1 MALRGLPALS
11 DELSQWALSDIPRV
25 PTGYEIFDSRTGGGI
40 APGEVMIFLARTG
53 VGKTWF
59 AVNVLANNPTIPSML
74 FSLEMHG
81 RYILQRLAAV
91 HQNTPTVKI
100 EATLMRKGTANAV
113 DQTVRDFP
121 LLLVD
126 DEPGLGLGDMLE
138 MVELYG
144 ETHGEPVKLV
154 VIDYIE
160 LIQSFGQSQQ
170 ENVDR
175 ITWKLKDFARQADV
189 AVIALHQVK
198 RGESKQGVQ
207 NQGHVPLAMTDA
219 RFGGEMAADY
229 MMGMYRPSMNPK
241 LMPEAALM
249 GANDVRLQFL
259 KTRTGGGIEQFGV
272 QHHWNPDS
280 GKITELPAHMRGA
293 IA

>member
-1 MALRGLPALS
+1 VALRGLPSLR

-40 APGEVMIFLARTG
+40 APGEVMIFLSRTG

-59 AVNVLANNPTIPSML
+59 AINVLANNPAVPAMF

-91 HQNTPTVKI
+91 HQNMATDKI
-100 EATLMRKGTANAV
+100 EATLMRKGSANAV

-121 LLLVD
+121 LLLVE
-126 DEPGLGLGDMLE
+126 DEPGIGLGDMLE
-138 MVELYG
+138 VVELYG
-144 ETHGEPVKLV
+144 EIHEQPVKLV

-160 LIQSFGQSQQ
+160 LIKSFGQSQQ

-207 NQGHVPLAMTDA
+207 NQGHVPLQMTDA

-229 MMGMYRPSMNPK
+229 MMGMYKPSLNPK
-241 LMPEAALM
+241 LTPAA
-249 GANDVRLQFL
+249 ATEIDSDVRLQFL
-259 KTRTGGGIEQFGV
+259 KTRTSGGIDWIGK
-272 QHHWNPDS
+272 QHHWDAETGRITAVPDHLL
-280 GKITELPAHMRGA
+280 GGIR
-293 IA
+293 

>member
-1 MALRGLPALS
+1 VALRGLPSLR
-11 DELSQWALSDIPRV
+11 DELALWALSDIPRV
-25 PTGYEIFDSRTGGGI
+25 PIGYGIFDLRTGGGI

-59 AVNVLANNPTIPSML
+59 AINVLANNPEVPAMF

-81 RYILQRLAAV
+81 RYVLQRLAAV
-91 HQNTPTVKI
+91 HQNTPTDGI
-100 EATLMRKGTANAV
+100 EATLTRKGSANAV

-121 LLLVD
+121 LLLVE
-126 DEPGLGLGDMLE
+126 DEPGIGLGDMLE
-138 MVELYG
+138 QVELYG
-144 ETHGEPVKLV
+144 EMHEKPVKLV

-160 LIQSFGQSQQ
+160 LIKSFGQSQQ

-198 RGESKQGVQ
+198 RGESKRGVQ
-207 NQGHVPLAMTDA
+207 NQGHVPLSMTDA

-229 MMGMYRPSMNPK
+229 MMGMYKPALDPK
-241 LMPEAALM
+241 LLPAVADSLES
-249 GANDVRLQFL
+249 DVRLQFL
-259 KTRTGGGIEQFGV
+259 KTRTGGGIDPWGT
-272 QHHWNPDS
+272 QHHWD
-280 GKITELPAHMRGA
+280 GDTGRITQVTDYLQGGIR
-293 IA
+293 

>member
-1 MALRGLPALS
+1 VALRGLPALS

-25 PTGYEIFDSRTGGGI
+25 PTGYDLFDLRTGGGI

-59 AVNVLANNPTIPSML
+59 AVNVIANNPAIPTLL

-91 HQNTPTVKI
+91 HQNVGTDHI
-100 EATLMRKGTANAV
+100 EETMRRNGRANAV

-126 DEPGLGLGDMLE
+126 DEPGLDLGEMLE
-138 MVELYG
+138 LTELYG
-144 ETHGEPVKLV
+144 ETHGQPVKLV

-160 LIQSFGQSQQ
+160 LIKSFGQSQQ

-175 ITWKLKDFARQADV
+175 ITWRLKDFARQADV

-198 RGESKQGVQ
+198 RGESRHGTQ
-207 NQGHVPLAMTDA
+207 NQGHIALSMTDA

-229 MMGMYRPSMNPK
+229 MMGMYRPAMNPK
-241 LMPEAALM
+241 LAPAEADFLES
-249 GANDVRLQFL
+249 DLRLQFF
-259 KTRTGGGIEQFGV
+259 KTRTGGGLDPYGT
-272 QHHWNPDS
+272 QHFWNKDT
-280 GKITELPAHMRGA
+280 GRITSVDELLQGGIR
-293 IA
+293 

>member
-1 MALRGLPALS
+1 MALRGLPTLS
-11 DELSQWALSDIPRV
+11 EELAQWALSDIPRV
-25 PTGYEIFDSRTGGGI
+25 PTGYPLFDSRTNGGI

-59 AVNVLANNPTIPSML
+59 AINVLANNREVPSMF

-81 RYILQRLAAV
+81 RYVLQRLAAV
-91 HQNTPTVKI
+91 NQNVSTDRI
-100 EATLMRKGTANAV
+100 EATLARNGHANAV

-121 LLLVD
+121 LLLVE
-126 DEPGLGLGDMLE
+126 DEPGIGLGDMLE

-144 ETHGEPVKLV
+144 ETNGSPVKLV

-160 LIQSFGQSQQ
+160 LIKSFGQSQQ

-198 RGESKQGVQ
+198 RGESKRGIQ
-207 NQGHVPLAMTDA
+207 NQGHIPLSMTDA

-229 MMGMYRPSMNPK
+229 MMGMFRPSMDPTVHPDTAK
-241 LMPEAALM
+241 MMER
-249 GANDVRLQFL
+249 DVRLQFL
-259 KTRTGGGIEQFGV
+259 KTRTGGGIDPFGTV
-272 QHHWNPDS
+272 HDWDPQS
-280 GKITELPAHMRGA
+280 GRITFVGDYKKGT
-293 IA
+293 I